1 MNEQRRDQTQH
12 GQQQDHKRE
21 APGAGHDVAH
31 EKDKGASDRAMHGQK
46 PKTEQT
52 SHQGGGGVRSDHLPQ
67 GK

>member
-1 MNEQRRDQTQH
+1 MTDQRREPFQQ

-21 APGAGHDVAH
+21 APGAGRDVAH

-52 SHQGGGGVRSDHLPQ
+52 SHQGGGGTRSDHLPQ

>member
-1 MNEQRRDQTQH
+1 MMLMTEQRRDQFQPTE
-12 GQQQDHKRE
+12 HKRE
-21 APGAGHDVAH
+21 APGGARDTAH
-31 EKDKGASDRAMHGQK
+31 EKDRGASERAMHGQK